1 MVEADTYFSQRPYQ
15 SQIGAL
21 CSNQSK
27 VIAGRHVLA
36 EVEKELK
43 MKYKEGEVPKPEQ
56 W

>member
-1 MVEADTYFSQRPYQ
+1 MCEAETYFSLRPYQ

-27 VIAGRHVLA
+27 VIAGRHVLT
-36 EVEKELK
+36 EKEKELRA
-43 MKYKEGEVPKPEQ
+43 KYKEGEVPKPEH